1 MKYIRGA
8 TVTKRLIEIDDALLE
23 DAKAALGTSGIT
35 ETVVAALRKSLVDTD
50 LAERE
55 ARVHRLGL
63 RFAEAAKDVLDDE
76 IVRQAW
82 R

>member
-1 MKYIRGA
+1 M
-8 TVTKRLIEIDDALLE
+8 TKRLIEIDDALLE
-23 DAKAALGTSGIT
+23 DAKTALGTSGIT
-35 ETVVAALRKSLVDTD
+35 DTVVAALRKSLADAD